1 MFVNTQ
7 QRTLAPEIMDDFL
20 MEGETLRNTLDQ
32 IAYIN
37 RILGGNRITLDG
49 VCALMEDV
57 SEGKMITIADIGC
70 GNGDMLR
77 SVAKLARKCNWRVR
91 LIGIDA
97 NRFTVDYAGELSAEY
112 PEITYYCM
120 DIMQDGFRNLQYDI
134 ALCTLTLHHFE
145 EKQILKLMSLFRRNA
160 ALGIVINDLQRS
172 AVAYR
177 LFQVFSWIAGLG
189 KMAKS
194 DGLISILR
202 GFKRK
207 EIEQLS
213 QKLNF
218 NQYTLKWKW
227 AFRYQWIIN
236 NV

>member
-1 MFVNTQ
+1 
-7 QRTLAPEIMDDFL
+7 
-20 MEGETLRNTLDQ
+20 
-32 IAYIN
+32 
-37 RILGGNRITLDG
+37 
-49 VCALMEDV
+49 
-57 SEGKMITIADIGC
+57 
-70 GNGDMLR
+70 
-77 SVAKLARKCNWRVR
+77 
-91 LIGIDA
+91 
-97 NRFTVDYAGELSAEY
+97 
-112 PEITYYCM
+112 
-120 DIMQDGFRNLQYDI
+120 
-134 ALCTLTLHHFE
+134 
-145 EKQILKLMSLFRRNA
+145 MSLFRRNA

-177 LFQVFSWIAGLG
+177 LFQVFSRIAGLG
-189 KMAKS
+189 NMAKS

-227 AFRYQWIIN
+227 AFRYQWIIT

>member
-1 MFVNTQ
+1 MFVNTE
-7 QRTLAPEIMDDFL
+7 QRTLAPEIMDDFQ
-20 MEGETLRNTLDQ
+20 MEGETLRKTLDQ

-37 RILGGNRITLDG
+37 RLLGGNRITLDG
-49 VCALMEDV
+49 VCTLMEHV
-57 SEGKMITIADIGC
+57 PKGKMITIADIGC

-77 SVAKLARKCNWRVR
+77 SVAKLARKCKWRVR
-91 LIGIDA
+91 LLGIDA

-120 DIMQDGFRNLQYDI
+120 DIMQEGFRNMQYDI

-145 EKQILKLMSLFRRNA
+145 EQQILKLMSRFRRNA
-160 ALGIVINDLQRS
+160 TLGIVINDLQRS

-194 DGLISILR
+194 DGLVSILR

-227 AFRYQWIIN
+227 AFRYQWIIT

>member
-1 MFVNTQ
+1 MFINTQ

-20 MEGETLRNTLDQ
+20 MEGETLRTTLDE
-32 IAYIN
+32 IAAIN
-37 RILGGNRITLDG
+37 RLLGGNNITLNG
-49 VCALMEDV
+49 VCALMETV
-57 SEGKMITIADIGC
+57 PKGKFITIADIGC

-77 SVAKLARKCNWRVR
+77 AVAKLARKHKWRVK
-91 LIGIDA
+91 LMGIDA
-97 NRFTVDYAGELSAEY
+97 NAFTVNYARELSAEY
-112 PEITYYCM
+112 PEITYYCI
-120 DIMQDGFRNLQYDI
+120 DIMEETFRNMQYDI

-160 ALGIVINDLQRS
+160 TLGVVVNDLQRS
-172 AVAYR
+172 AIAYR
-177 LFQVFSWIAGLG
+177 LFQVFSWLTGLG
-189 KMAKS
+189 KMAKE
-194 DGLISILR
+194 DGKVSILR

-218 NQYTLKWKW
+218 SQYTLKWKW
-227 AFRYQWIIN
+227 AFRYQWIIT

>member
-1 MFVNTQ
+1 
-7 QRTLAPEIMDDFL
+7 
-20 MEGETLRNTLDQ
+20 
-32 IAYIN
+32 
-37 RILGGNRITLDG
+37 
-49 VCALMEDV
+49 
-57 SEGKMITIADIGC
+57 
-70 GNGDMLR
+70 MLR
-77 SVAKLARKCNWRVR
+77 SVARLARKCNWRVR

>member
-37 RILGGNRITLDG
+37 RILGGNRITLNG
-49 VCALMEDV
+49 VRALMEDV